1 MSSSV
6 SRRTLLTGF
15 LAGGAALRA
24 LAGGH
29 APSGGLLRLIANEN
43 PYGPSPAAREAANRA
58 VQAGW
63 KYAMREVTALKGLI
77 AAREG
82 VSPAHIMVSAGSTEA
97 LRVSALA
104 FLQTGGRVVA
114 ASPTFAFFPDY
125 ARALGCEVDAVPL
138 TAAKIHDLEAMA
150 AAVTADTR
158 AVYVCNPNNPTGS
171 RLDIGDL
178 EDFIAVV
185 APRAAVIV
193 DEAYLDL
200 DPDWQSKTAVASV
213 RAGDPVIV
221 TRTFSKLHGMAG
233 LRVGYAVAP
242 PVIIDR
248 LEALRITQM
257 SYPGVMAAAASLGDD
272 EFIKFS
278 RARIREGVAIV
289 TRVLQSLQRP
299 CISSYGNFV
308 FFDTG
313 APARE
318 FMAGMRQR
326 GILTGMP
333 SGSYPTWARVSVGKV
348 EEMQSFATA
357 ARDYFGAKG

>member
-1 MSSSV
+1 MRPGI
-6 SRRTLLTGF
+6 SRRTLL
-15 LAGGAALRA
+15 AGALMGGTALRA

-29 APSGGLLRLIANEN
+29 AATGGLLRLIANEN

-63 KYAMREVTALKGLI
+63 KYAMREVTALKGRI
-77 AAREG
+77 AAHEG

-104 FLQTGGRVVA
+104 FLRAGGRVLA
-114 ASPTFAFFPDY
+114 AQPTFAFFADY
-125 ARALGCEVDAVPL
+125 ARALDCEVDAIPL
-138 TAAKIHDLEAMA
+138 TAAKAHDLDAMA
-150 AAVTADTR
+150 AAVKPDTR
-158 AVYVCNPNNPTGS
+158 AVYLCNPNNPTGT
-171 RLDIGDL
+171 RLPIADL
-178 EDFIAVV
+178 EDFIAAV
-185 APRAAVIV
+185 APRAPVIV

-200 DPDWQSKTAVASV
+200 DPDWPGQTAVARV
-213 RAGDPVIV
+213 RAGDAVIV

-242 PVIIDR
+242 PAIIDR

-257 SYPGVMAAAASLGDD
+257 SYPGVMAAAASLDD
-272 EFIKFS
+272 EEFINFS

-289 TRVLQSLQRP
+289 TGVLQALRRP
-299 CISSYGNFV
+299 YISSYGNFV

-348 EEMQSFATA
+348 EEMQAFATA
-357 ARDYFGAKG
+357 ARDYFGGKG